1 MSQARFQKMQREK
14 AKREKAQAKAERKA
28 QRAEEAELAAES
40 DDDSDAPPQEQ
51 VIAKLAKLHEQFD
64 DDQIDFDT
72 FEERKQELMDQL
84 QV

>member
-14 AKREKAQAKAERKA
+14 AKREKAQAKQERKE
-28 QRAEEAELAAES
+28 QRAEEAALAADEPT
-40 DDDSDAPPQEQ
+40 DDAPPQEQ

>member
-28 QRAEEAELAAES
+28 QRAEEAEMAADE
-40 DDDSDAPPQEQ
+40 DDPDVPPQEQ

-72 FEERKQELMDQL
+72 FEERKQELMAQL

>member
-14 AKREKAQAKAERKA
+14 AKREKAQAKQERKA
-28 QRAEEAELAAES
+28 QRAEEAEQAADEP
-40 DDDSDAPPQEQ
+40 SDAVPPQEQ
-51 VIAKLAKLHEQFD
+51 VIAKLAALHEQFD

-72 FEERKQELMDQL
+72 FEERKQELMAQL

>member
-28 QRAEEAELAAES
+28 QRAEEAELAG
-40 DDDSDAPPQEQ
+40 DDDTDVPPQEQ

-72 FEERKQELMDQL
+72 FEERKQELMAQL

>member
-14 AKREKAQAKAERKA
+14 AKREKAQAKQERKA
-28 QRAEEAELAAES
+28 QRAEEAELAAEA
-40 DDDSDAPPQEQ
+40 DDDADVPPQEQ

-72 FEERKQELMDQL
+72 FEERKQELMAQL